1 MRLMPAEISL
11 TEPLQVVSTP
21 IDTEISPVVVV
32 EQPPVIPEGSS
43 VDATRQQLSTAAR
56 AIKSK
61 KRITKILWFGFGYG
75 GVFGGLILLVILLI
89 ISSGHAPGTWQYDLF
104 TIYSVVYL
112 AIVMPVS
119 FCMAGVAFNPTDE
132 KGIARLCIGELVIC
146 CMVLLFCIFMQIG
159 MFSIFRPISVL
170 APSVIPWVVIFIVM
184 VYFQAQTLR
193 TTKGC
198 CCASC
203 CSCCCG
209 GKPEYRMAP
218 RLQLLRCWYASH
230 TLQASLRNMCFNA
243 SRIACFQVRFSLRLL
258 RLSRSFLPHQRALR
272 TCATFAIPT
281 AFALQ
286 LVIDRHP
293 GSHVGPS
300 PTDDDGQRARAHTDG

>member
-1 MRLMPAEISL
+1 MPAEISL
-11 TEPLQVVSTP
+11 AEPLQPLSPP
-21 IDTEISPVVVV
+21 IETEISPVVVV

-43 VDATRQQLSTAAR
+43 VDATRQQLSTAAGF

-89 ISSGHAPGTWQYDLF
+89 ISSGHAPRDVAVRFVL

-209 GKPEYRMAP
+209 GEA
-218 RLQLLRCWYASH
+218 
-230 TLQASLRNMCFNA
+230 
-243 SRIACFQVRFSLRLL
+243 
-258 RLSRSFLPHQRALR
+258 
-272 TCATFAIPT
+272 
-281 AFALQ
+281 
-286 LVIDRHP
+286 
-293 GSHVGPS
+293 
-300 PTDDDGQRARAHTDG
+300 